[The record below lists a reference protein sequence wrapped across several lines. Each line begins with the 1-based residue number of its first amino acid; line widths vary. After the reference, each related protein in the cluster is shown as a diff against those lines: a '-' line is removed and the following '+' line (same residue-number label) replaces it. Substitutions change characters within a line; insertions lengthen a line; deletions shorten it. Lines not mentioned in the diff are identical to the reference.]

1 MQPVRILVIGGTSF
15 VGRHLVGRALAAGH
29 QMTLFNRGLTGPG
42 LFPEAEHLRG
52 DRDGGLA
59 PLQGRSWDAAVD
71 TCGYVPRVVGD
82 SARLLAGAVDRYLF
96 VSTLSVHPDE
106 VEVGADEDAP
116 LVGLP
121 ADGVEDVTDVTYGPL
136 KVACERVVASS
147 FADRALIVR
156 PGLIVGPHDPTDRFT
171 YWVRRVAAGGE
182 VLAPAPPE
190 GLVQFIDVRDLAG
203 FLLAHL
209 EARTVGVFSAIAPP
223 VPLGDLLQVCRSVS
237 GSDASP
243 TWVPEPFLR
252 GQGVEPWSDLP
263 LWLPDLPG
271 TNAFDPGRAMAA
283 GLTPRATEET
293 VRDTLTWD
301 RTRQQSRP
309 LEAGLD
315 RERELDVLAAFH
327 RSEEARP

>member
-1 MQPVRILVIGGTSF
+1 MRILVIGGTSF
-15 VGRHLVGRALAAGH
+15 VGRHFVAHALAAGH
-29 QMTLFNRGLTGPG
+29 RITLFNRGLTGPN

-59 PLQGRSWDAAVD
+59 PLEGRSWDVTVD
-71 TCGYVPRVVGD
+71 TCGYVPRLVGD
-82 SARLLAGAVDRYLF
+82 SARLLARAVDRYLF

-106 VEVGADEDAP
+106 VEPGADEDAALLGP
-116 LVGLP
+116 A

-136 KVACERVVASS
+136 KVACERTVAST
-147 FADRALIVR
+147 FVDRALIVR
-156 PGLIVGPHDPTDRFT
+156 PGLVVGPYDPTDRFT
-171 YWVRRVAAGGE
+171 YWVRRVATGGE

-190 GLVQFIDVRDLAG
+190 GLVQFIDARDLSG
-203 FLLAHL
+203 FLLTLL
-209 EARTVGVFSAIAPP
+209 EARTVGIFSAIAPP
-223 VPLGDLLQVCRSVS
+223 VPLGSLLEACRTVS
-237 GSDASP
+237 GSDASI

-263 LWLPDLPG
+263 MWLPDLPG
-271 TNAFDPGRAMAA
+271 ANAFDPGRAMAA

-301 RTRQQSRP
+301 RTRQPGRP

-315 RERELDVLAAFH
+315 RGRELEILAAFH
-327 RSEEARP
+327 REVEEPP